1 MSKSVILCGV
11 GGQGTVLAS
20 KLISYAAM
28 AKGEEVKS
36 AETIG
41 MAQRGGSVTSH
52 VRMGVGAFSPLIPK
66 GKADVMIAFE
76 PAEAVRNLSYLKENG
91 VVVVSKKAVKPVTA
105 SLLSTAVNQMNAGKA
120 VESDMTQTMSSS
132 EGEATPIPSG
142 SVKGYEGQEM
152 LDYLE
157 KKVDRLLVVD
167 GEKATE
173 ELGSAKV
180 LNVVLLGAAIASHE
194 LDISMEEIR
203 DAIREKVP
211 ERFHELNEKALDAGA
226 ALYAGRRLSC

>member
-28 AKGEEVKS
+28 TKGEEVKS

-52 VRMGVGAFSPLIPK
+52 IRIGAEAFSPLIPK

-76 PAEAVRNLSYLKENG
+76 PAEAVRNLDYLKPDG
-91 VVVVSKKAVKPVTA
+91 VVVVSQKAVKPVTA
-105 SLLSTAVNQMNAGKA
+105 SLSAKV
-120 VESDMTQTMSSS
+120 
-132 EGEATPIPSG
+132 
-142 SVKGYEGQEM
+142 YEGQEM
-152 LDYLE
+152 LDYLG
-157 KKVDRLLVVD
+157 KQVSRLVIVD
-167 GEKATE
+167 GQQVME

-180 LNVVLLGAAIASHE
+180 LNVVLLGAAIACNE
-194 LDISMEEIR
+194 IDITVDEIK

-211 ERFHELNEKALDAGA
+211 ERFYELNLRALEAGC
-226 ALYAGRRLSC
+226 RLAK

>member
-28 AKGEEVKS
+28 AKGEAVRS

-52 VRMGVGAFSPLIPK
+52 IRIGEEAFSPLIPK

-76 PAEAVRNLSYLKENG
+76 PAEAVRNLDYLKTEG

-105 SLLSTAVNQMNAGKA
+105 SLSSKVYDGQ
-120 VESDMTQTMSSS
+120 DML
-132 EGEATPIPSG
+132 A
-142 SVKGYEGQEM
+142 
-152 LDYLE
+152 YLE
-157 KKVDRLLVVD
+157 KKVKRLVIVD
-167 GEKATE
+167 GQQIME

-180 LNVVLLGAAIASHE
+180 LNVVLLGAAIGCHE
-194 LDISMEEIR
+194 VDISIEEIR
-203 DAIREKVP
+203 QAIREKVP
-211 ERFHELNEKALDAGA
+211 ERFYELNLRALEAGYGLA
-226 ALYAGRRLSC
+226 IK

>member
-28 AKGEEVKS
+28 AKGEAVKS

-52 VRMGVGAFSPLIPK
+52 VRIGEGAFSPLIPE

-76 PAEAVRNLSYLKENG
+76 PAEAVRNLPYLKRDG
-91 VVVVSKKAVKPVTA
+91 VVVVSRKAVKPVTA
-105 SLLSTAVNQMNAGKA
+105 SL
-120 VESDMTQTMSSS
+120 S
-132 EGEATPIPSG
+132 EK
-142 SVKGYEGQEM
+142 VYEGKDM

-157 KKVDRLLVVD
+157 KRVDRLVMVD
-167 GEKATE
+167 GEKATSK
-173 ELGSAKV
+173 LGSSKV
-180 LNVVLLGAAIASHE
+180 LNVVLLGAAIASE
-194 LDISMEEIR
+194 EIDITTEEIR
-203 DAIREKVP
+203 AAIKEKIP
-211 ERFHELNEKALDAGA
+211 EKFHELNNRALDEGA
-226 ALYAGRRLSC
+226 LLYSESL

>member
-28 AKGEEVKS
+28 AKGEAVKS

-52 VRMGVGAFSPLIPK
+52 IRIGEEAFSPLIPK

-76 PAEAVRNLSYLKENG
+76 PAEAVRNLDYLKEDG

-105 SLLSTAVNQMNAGKA
+105 SLAAKV
-120 VESDMTQTMSSS
+120 
-132 EGEATPIPSG
+132 
-142 SVKGYEGQEM
+142 YEGQDM

-157 KKVDRLLVVD
+157 KKVQRLVIVD
-167 GEKATE
+167 GQQIMD
-173 ELGSAKV
+173 ELGSSKV
-180 LNVVLLGAAIASHE
+180 LNVILLGAAIACNE
-194 LDISMEEIR
+194 IDISVEEIR
-203 DAIREKVP
+203 QAIKEKVP
-211 ERFHELNEKALDAGA
+211 DRFYELNLRALDAGCQLA
-226 ALYAGRRLSC
+226 IK

>member
-52 VRMGVGAFSPLIPK
+52 VRIGEGAFSPLIPE

-76 PAEAVRNLSYLKENG
+76 PAEAVRNLSYLKEDG
-91 VVVVSKKAVKPVTA
+91 VVVVSRKAVKPVTA
-105 SLLSTAVNQMNAGKA
+105 SLSKKV
-120 VESDMTQTMSSS
+120 
-132 EGEATPIPSG
+132 
-142 SVKGYEGQEM
+142 YEGKDM

-157 KKVDRLLVVD
+157 KSVDRLVVVD
-167 GEKATE
+167 GERATKKV
-173 ELGSAKV
+173 GSSKV
-180 LNVVLLGAAIASHE
+180 LNVVLLGAAIASSE
-194 LDISMEEIR
+194 IDISMDEIR
-203 DAIREKVP
+203 AAIKEKVP
-211 ERFHELNEKALDAGA
+211 EKFHELNNRALDEGA
-226 ALYAGRRLSC
+226 RLYKDSVA

>member
-1 MSKSVILCGV
+1 MPLKEEEAMSKSVILCGV

-28 AKGEEVKS
+28 AKGEAVRS

-52 VRMGVGAFSPLIPK
+52 IRIGEEAFSPLIPK

-76 PAEAVRNLSYLKENG
+76 PAEAVRNLDYLKTEG

-105 SLLSTAVNQMNAGKA
+105 SL
-120 VESDMTQTMSSS
+120 SSK
-132 EGEATPIPSG
+132 
-142 SVKGYEGQEM
+142 VYDGQDM

-157 KKVDRLLVVD
+157 KKVKRLVIVD
-167 GEKATE
+167 GQQIME

-180 LNVVLLGAAIASHE
+180 LNVVLLGAAIGCHE
-194 LDISMEEIR
+194 VDISIEEIR
-203 DAIREKVP
+203 QAIKEKVP
-211 ERFHELNEKALDAGA
+211 DRFYELNLRALEAG
-226 ALYAGRRLSC
+226 YRLAIK

>member
-28 AKGEEVKS
+28 AKGEAVRS

-52 VRMGVGAFSPLIPK
+52 IRIGEGAFSPLIPK

-76 PAEAVRNLSYLKENG
+76 PAEAVRNLDYLKEDG
-91 VVVVSKKAVKPVTA
+91 IVVVSKKAVKPVTA
-105 SLLSTAVNQMNAGKA
+105 SLAAKV
-120 VESDMTQTMSSS
+120 
-132 EGEATPIPSG
+132 
-142 SVKGYEGQEM
+142 YEGQDM

-157 KKVDRLLVVD
+157 KKVQRLVIVD
-167 GEKATE
+167 GQQ
-173 ELGSAKV
+173 
-180 LNVVLLGAAIASHE
+180 IM
-194 LDISMEEIR
+194 D
-203 DAIREKVP
+203 
-211 ERFHELNEKALDAGA
+211 
-226 ALYAGRRLSC
+226 

>member
-28 AKGEEVKS
+28 AKGEAVRS

-52 VRMGVGAFSPLIPK
+52 IRIGEEAFSPLIPK

-76 PAEAVRNLSYLKENG
+76 PAEAVRNLDYLKTEG

-105 SLLSTAVNQMNAGKA
+105 SL
-120 VESDMTQTMSSS
+120 SSK
-132 EGEATPIPSG
+132 
-142 SVKGYEGQEM
+142 VYDGQDM

-157 KKVDRLLVVD
+157 KKVKRLVIVD
-167 GEKATE
+167 GQQIME

-180 LNVVLLGAAIASHE
+180 LNVVLLGAAIGCHE
-194 LDISMEEIR
+194 VDIGIEEIR
-203 DAIREKVP
+203 QAIKEKVP
-211 ERFHELNEKALDAGA
+211 ERFYELNLRALEAGYGLA
-226 ALYAGRRLSC
+226 IK

>member
-41 MAQRGGSVTSH
+41 RAQRGGSVTSH
-52 VRMGVGAFSPLIPK
+52 IRIGEEAFSPLIPK

-76 PAEAVRNLSYLKENG
+76 PAEAVRNLDYLKPDG
-91 VVVVSKKAVKPVTA
+91 VVVVSQKAVKPVTA
-105 SLLSTAVNQMNAGKA
+105 SLSAKV
-120 VESDMTQTMSSS
+120 
-132 EGEATPIPSG
+132 
-142 SVKGYEGQEM
+142 YEGQEM
-152 LDYLE
+152 LDYLG
-157 KKVDRLLVVD
+157 KHVSRLVIVV
-167 GEKATE
+167 GQQVME

-180 LNVVLLGAAIASHE
+180 LNVVLLGAAIACNE
-194 LDISMEEIR
+194 IDITVDEIKA
-203 DAIREKVP
+203 AIREKVP
-211 ERFHELNEKALDAGA
+211 ERFYELNLRALEAGC
-226 ALYAGRRLSC
+226 RLAK

>member
-52 VRMGVGAFSPLIPK
+52 IRIGEETFSPLIPK

-76 PAEAVRNLSYLKENG
+76 PAEAVRNLDYLKQDG

-105 SLLSTAVNQMNAGKA
+105 ALSGA
-120 VESDMTQTMSSS
+120 SY
-132 EGEATPIPSG
+132 EA
-142 SVKGYEGQEM
+142 QEM
-152 LDYLE
+152 LDYLQT
-157 KKVDRLLVVD
+157 KVKRLIVVD
-167 GEKATE
+167 GQQVME

-180 LNVVLLGAAIASHE
+180 LNVVLLGAAIGCNEIA
-194 LDISMEEIR
+194 ISVEEIR
-203 DAIREKVP
+203 AAIREKVP
-211 ERFHELNEKALDAGA
+211 EKFYELNIA
-226 ALYAGRRLSC
+226 ALEAGCRLAI

>member
-28 AKGEEVKS
+28 AKGQEVKS

-52 VRMGVGAFSPLIPK
+52 IRIGEEAFSPLIPK

-76 PAEAVRNLSYLKENG
+76 PAEAVRNLDYLKPDG
-91 VVVVSKKAVKPVTA
+91 VVVVSQKAVKPVTA
-105 SLLSTAVNQMNAGKA
+105 SLSAKV
-120 VESDMTQTMSSS
+120 
-132 EGEATPIPSG
+132 
-142 SVKGYEGQEM
+142 YEGQEM
-152 LDYLE
+152 LDYLG
-157 KKVDRLLVVD
+157 KHVSRLVIVD
-167 GEKATE
+167 GQQVME

-180 LNVVLLGAAIASHE
+180 LNVVLLGAAIACNE
-194 LDISMEEIR
+194 IDITVDEIKA
-203 DAIREKVP
+203 AIREKVP
-211 ERFHELNEKALDAGA
+211 ERFYELNLCALEAGCQLA
-226 ALYAGRRLSC
+226 K

>member
-52 VRMGVGAFSPLIPK
+52 IRIGEEAFSPLIPK

-76 PAEAVRNLSYLKENG
+76 PAEAVRNLDYLKLDG
-91 VVVVSKKAVKPVTA
+91 VVVVSQKAVKPVTA
-105 SLLSTAVNQMNAGKA
+105 SLSAKV
-120 VESDMTQTMSSS
+120 
-132 EGEATPIPSG
+132 
-142 SVKGYEGQEM
+142 YEGQEM
-152 LDYLE
+152 LDYLG
-157 KKVDRLLVVD
+157 KHVSRLVIVD
-167 GEKATE
+167 GQQVME

-180 LNVVLLGAAIASHE
+180 LNVVLLGAAIACNE
-194 LDISMEEIR
+194 IDITVDEIKA
-203 DAIREKVP
+203 AIREKVP
-211 ERFHELNEKALDAGA
+211 ERFYELNLRALEAGC
-226 ALYAGRRLSC
+226 RLAK

>member
-28 AKGEEVKS
+28 AKGEAVKS

-52 VRMGVGAFSPLIPK
+52 IRIGEEAFSPLIPK

-76 PAEAVRNLSYLKENG
+76 PAEAVRNLDYLKEDG

-105 SLLSTAVNQMNAGKA
+105 SLAAKV
-120 VESDMTQTMSSS
+120 
-132 EGEATPIPSG
+132 
-142 SVKGYEGQEM
+142 YEGQDM

-157 KKVDRLLVVD
+157 KKVQRLVIVD
-167 GEKATE
+167 GQQIMD
-173 ELGSAKV
+173 ELGSSKV
-180 LNVVLLGAAIASHE
+180 LNVILLGAAIACNE
-194 LDISMEEIR
+194 IDISVEEIR
-203 DAIREKVP
+203 QAIKEKVP
-211 ERFHELNEKALDAGA
+211 ERFYELNLRALDAGCQLA
-226 ALYAGRRLSC
+226 IK

>member
-28 AKGEEVKS
+28 AKGEAVRS

-52 VRMGVGAFSPLIPK
+52 IRIGEGAFSPLIPK

-76 PAEAVRNLSYLKENG
+76 PAEAVRNLDYLRPDG
-91 VVVVSKKAVKPVTA
+91 VAVVSMKAVKPVTA
-105 SLLSTAVNQMNAGKA
+105 SL
-120 VESDMTQTMSSS
+120 SSK
-132 EGEATPIPSG
+132 E
-142 SVKGYEGQEM
+142 YEGQEM

-157 KKVDRLLVVD
+157 HQVKRLVIVD
-167 GEKATE
+167 GQQIME
-173 ELGSAKV
+173 ELGSAKI
-180 LNVVLLGAAIASHE
+180 LNVILLGAAIGCHE
-194 LDISMEEIR
+194 IDISVEEIAQ
-203 DAIREKVP
+203 AIKEKVP
-211 ERFHELNEKALDAGA
+211 ERFYELNLRALEAGYQFA
-226 ALYAGRRLSC
+226 TK

>member
-28 AKGEEVKS
+28 AKGEAVRS

-52 VRMGVGAFSPLIPK
+52 IRIGEEAFSPLIPK

-76 PAEAVRNLSYLKENG
+76 PAEAVRNLDYLKTEG

-105 SLLSTAVNQMNAGKA
+105 SL
-120 VESDMTQTMSSS
+120 SSK
-132 EGEATPIPSG
+132 
-142 SVKGYEGQEM
+142 VYDGQDM

-157 KKVDRLLVVD
+157 KKVKRLVIVD
-167 GEKATE
+167 GQQIME

-180 LNVVLLGAAIASHE
+180 LNVVLLGAAIGCHE
-194 LDISMEEIR
+194 VDISIEEIR
-203 DAIREKVP
+203 QAIKEKVP
-211 ERFHELNEKALDAGA
+211 DRFYELNLRALEAGYGLA
-226 ALYAGRRLSC
+226 IK

>member
-28 AKGEEVKS
+28 AKGEAVRS

-52 VRMGVGAFSPLIPK
+52 IRIGEEAFSPLIPK

-76 PAEAVRNLSYLKENG
+76 PAEAVRNLDYLKTDG

-105 SLLSTAVNQMNAGKA
+105 SL
-120 VESDMTQTMSSS
+120 SSKVYD
-132 EGEATPIPSG
+132 E
-142 SVKGYEGQEM
+142 QDM

-157 KKVDRLLVVD
+157 KKVKRLVIVD
-167 GEKATE
+167 GQQIME

-180 LNVVLLGAAIASHE
+180 LNVVLLGAAIGCHE
-194 LDISMEEIR
+194 VDISIEEIR
-203 DAIREKVP
+203 QAIKEKVP
-211 ERFHELNEKALDAGA
+211 ERFYELNLRALEAG
-226 ALYAGRRLSC
+226 YRLAIK

>member
-28 AKGEEVKS
+28 AKGEAVKS

-52 VRMGVGAFSPLIPK
+52 IRIGEEAFSPLIPK

-76 PAEAVRNLSYLKENG
+76 PAEAVRNLDYLKEDG

-105 SLLSTAVNQMNAGKA
+105 SL
-120 VESDMTQTMSSS
+120 
-132 EGEATPIPSG
+132 ATK
-142 SVKGYEGQEM
+142 VYEGQDM

-157 KKVDRLLVVD
+157 KKVQRLVIVD
-167 GEKATE
+167 GQQIME

-180 LNVVLLGAAIASHE
+180 LNVVLLGAAIGCHE
-194 LDISMEEIR
+194 IDISIEEIR
-203 DAIREKVP
+203 QAIKEKVP
-211 ERFHELNEKALDAGA
+211 ERFYELNLRALQAG
-226 ALYAGRRLSC
+226 YDLSIK

>member
-52 VRMGVGAFSPLIPK
+52 IRIGEEAFSPLIPK

-76 PAEAVRNLSYLKENG
+76 PAEAVRNLDYLKPEG

-105 SLLSTAVNQMNAGKA
+105 SLATK
-120 VESDMTQTMSSS
+120 EY
-132 EGEATPIPSG
+132 EA
-142 SVKGYEGQEM
+142 QEM
-152 LDYLE
+152 LDYLQS
-157 KKVDRLLVVD
+157 KVNRLIVVD
-167 GEKATE
+167 GQQVME
-173 ELGSAKV
+173 EIGSPKV
-180 LNVVLLGAAIASHE
+180 LNIVLLGAAIACNE
-194 LDISMEEIR
+194 IDISVEEIQS
-203 DAIREKVP
+203 AIKEKIP
-211 ERFHELNEKALDAGA
+211 EKFYEQNLRALEAGC
-226 ALYAGRRLSC
+226 RLAQ

>member
-52 VRMGVGAFSPLIPK
+52 IRIGEEAFSPLVPK

-76 PAEAVRNLSYLKENG
+76 PAEAVRNLDYLKPDG
-91 VVVVSKKAVKPVTA
+91 VVVVSQKAVKPVTA
-105 SLLSTAVNQMNAGKA
+105 SLSAKV
-120 VESDMTQTMSSS
+120 
-132 EGEATPIPSG
+132 
-142 SVKGYEGQEM
+142 YEGQEM
-152 LDYLE
+152 LDYLG
-157 KKVDRLLVVD
+157 KHVSRLVIVD
-167 GEKATE
+167 GQQVME

-180 LNVVLLGAAIASHE
+180 LNVVLLGAAIACNE
-194 LDISMEEIR
+194 IDITVDEIKA
-203 DAIREKVP
+203 AIREKVP
-211 ERFHELNEKALDAGA
+211 ERFYELNLRALEAGC
-226 ALYAGRRLSC
+226 RLAK

>member
-52 VRMGVGAFSPLIPK
+52 IRIGEEAFSPLIPK

-76 PAEAVRNLSYLKENG
+76 PAEAVRNLDYLKPDG
-91 VVVVSKKAVKPVTA
+91 VVVVSQKAVKPVTA
-105 SLLSTAVNQMNAGKA
+105 SLSAKV
-120 VESDMTQTMSSS
+120 
-132 EGEATPIPSG
+132 
-142 SVKGYEGQEM
+142 YEGQEM
-152 LDYLE
+152 LDYLG
-157 KKVDRLLVVD
+157 KHVSRLVIVD
-167 GEKATE
+167 GQQVME

-180 LNVVLLGAAIASHE
+180 LNVVLLGAAIACNE
-194 LDISMEEIR
+194 IDIIH
-203 DAIREKVP
+203 
-211 ERFHELNEKALDAGA
+211 RFPQAV
-226 ALYAGRRLSC
+226 SS

>member
-28 AKGEEVKS
+28 AKGDEVKS

-52 VRMGVGAFSPLIPK
+52 IRIGEEAFSPLIPK

-76 PAEAVRNLSYLKENG
+76 PAEAVRNLDYLKPDG
-91 VVVVSKKAVKPVTA
+91 VVVVSQKAVKPVTA
-105 SLLSTAVNQMNAGKA
+105 SLSAKV
-120 VESDMTQTMSSS
+120 
-132 EGEATPIPSG
+132 
-142 SVKGYEGQEM
+142 YEGQEM
-152 LDYLE
+152 LDYLG
-157 KKVDRLLVVD
+157 KHVSRLVIVD
-167 GEKATE
+167 GQQVME

-180 LNVVLLGAAIASHE
+180 LNVVLLGAAIACNE
-194 LDISMEEIR
+194 IDITVDEIKA
-203 DAIREKVP
+203 AIREKVP
-211 ERFHELNEKALDAGA
+211 ERFYELNLRALEAGC
-226 ALYAGRRLSC
+226 RLAK

>member
-28 AKGEEVKS
+28 AKGEAVRS

-52 VRMGVGAFSPLIPK
+52 IRIGEGAFSPLIPK

-76 PAEAVRNLSYLKENG
+76 PAEAVRNLDYLKEDG

-105 SLLSTAVNQMNAGKA
+105 SL
-120 VESDMTQTMSSS
+120 
-132 EGEATPIPSG
+132 ATK
-142 SVKGYEGQEM
+142 VYEGQDM

-157 KKVDRLLVVD
+157 KKVQRLVIVD
-167 GEKATE
+167 GQQIMD

-180 LNVVLLGAAIASHE
+180 LNVILLGAAIACNE
-194 LDISMEEIR
+194 IDISVEEIR
-203 DAIREKVP
+203 QAIKEKVP
-211 ERFHELNEKALDAGA
+211 DRFYELNLRALDAGCQLA
-226 ALYAGRRLSC
+226 IK

>member
-52 VRMGVGAFSPLIPK
+52 IRIGEGAFSPLIPE

-76 PAEAVRNLSYLKENG
+76 PAEAVRNLSYLKEGG

-105 SLLSTAVNQMNAGKA
+105 SLASK
-120 VESDMTQTMSSS
+120 
-132 EGEATPIPSG
+132 P
-142 SVKGYEGQEM
+142 YEGQEM
-152 LDYLE
+152 LDYLQKRVE
-157 KKVDRLLVVD
+157 HLIIVD
-167 GEKATE
+167 GEQATE
-173 ELGSAKV
+173 RLGSAKV
-180 LNVVLLGAAIASHE
+180 LNVVLLGAAIACNE
-194 LDISMEEIR
+194 IDISMEEIR
-203 DAIREKVP
+203 DAVAKKVP
-211 ERFHELNEKALDAGA
+211 EKFLDLNCRALEAGA
-226 ALYAGRRLSC
+226 DCVA

>member
-28 AKGEEVKS
+28 AKGEAVKS

-52 VRMGVGAFSPLIPK
+52 VRIGEGAFSPLIPK

-76 PAEAVRNLSYLKENG
+76 PAEAVRNLPYLKKDG
-91 VVVVSKKAVKPVTA
+91 VVVVSRKAVKPVTA
-105 SLLSTAVNQMNAGKA
+105 SL
-120 VESDMTQTMSSS
+120 SDK
-132 EGEATPIPSG
+132 
-142 SVKGYEGQEM
+142 VYEGKDM

-157 KKVDRLLVVD
+157 KRVDRLVMVD
-167 GEKATE
+167 GEKATSK
-173 ELGSAKV
+173 LGSSKV
-180 LNVVLLGAAIASHE
+180 LNVVLLGAAIASE
-194 LDISMEEIR
+194 EIDITTEEIR
-203 DAIREKVP
+203 AAIREKVP
-211 ERFHELNEKALDAGA
+211 EKFHELNNRALDEGVM
-226 ALYAGRRLSC
+226 LYSESLES

>member
-28 AKGEEVKS
+28 AKGEAVRS

-52 VRMGVGAFSPLIPK
+52 IRIGEGAFSPLIPK

-76 PAEAVRNLSYLKENG
+76 PAEAVRNLDYLKEDG

-105 SLLSTAVNQMNAGKA
+105 SLAAKV
-120 VESDMTQTMSSS
+120 
-132 EGEATPIPSG
+132 
-142 SVKGYEGQEM
+142 YEGQDM

-157 KKVDRLLVVD
+157 KKVQRLVIVD
-167 GEKATE
+167 GQQIMD
-173 ELGSAKV
+173 ELGSSKV
-180 LNVVLLGAAIASHE
+180 LNVILLGAAIACNE
-194 LDISMEEIR
+194 IDISVAEIR
-203 DAIREKVP
+203 QAIKEKVP
-211 ERFHELNEKALDAGA
+211 DRFYELNLRALDAGCQLA
-226 ALYAGRRLSC
+226 IK